1 MSEGWRWVAFC
12 CWGLFCS
19 HTVSLMSS
27 INSPQDFI
35 TSVAHSH
42 MHACSGLSVMSLEA
56 PSESSRRRS
65 QRSCWFGTGSL
76 LRRALGGS
84 ALPSVCRLILTC
96 FMSQNTVCKSLCFL
110 LERKKLERS
119 GENEHADLLQRA
131 RGSIH
136 ISVCVCV
143 AYTFN
148 SLISF
153 AWF

>member
-1 MSEGWRWVAFC
+1 MG
-12 CWGLFCS
+12 
-19 HTVSLMSS
+19 S

-42 MHACSGLSVMSLEA
+42 THARSGLSVMSLEA
-56 PSESSRRRS
+56 QSQSSRRRVS
-65 QRSCWFGTGSL
+65 LRGQRSCWFGTGSL

-84 ALPSVCRLILTC
+84 ALPPVYRLILTC

-131 RGSIH
+131 RGYMC
-136 ISVCVCV
+136 VCVCV

-153 AWF
+153 A